1 MKKQNNVIIGIY
13 KITNPKGK
21 IYIGK
26 SKDISCRKKTYMY
39 LNSVGTK
46 IKNSI
51 KKYGWE
57 QHNFE
62 IIEECTLEQLN
73 EREIYW
79 IKYYDSTNCGLN
91 IGLGGEGGN
100 MTQQTKDKISK
111 NWKNKSDE
119 EKNNINKK
127 RGLGNKN
134 KPKPNSG
141 YRNWKDKDLNRL
153 ILSSPFNQPNWSEK
167 CKKPVLM
174 LSKENNTVLKE
185 FNSIAEAASF
195 VGITQGSLSFHLT
208 GRSKT
213 SGGYVWRYK
222 KINYFT
228 LKKL

>member
-13 KITNPKGK
+13 KIINPKGK

-26 SKDISCRKKTYMY
+26 SKDIFRRMKSYMY

-57 QHNFE
+57 QHIFE
-62 IIEECTLEQLN
+62 IIEECNLEQLD
-73 EREIYW
+73 EKEIYW
-79 IKYYDSTNCGLN
+79 IKYHDSVNYGLN
-91 IGLGGEGGN
+91 IGLGGGGGN

-111 NWKNKSDE
+111 NWKNKSNE

-127 RGLGNKN
+127 RGIGNKN
-134 KPKPNSG
+134 KPKPTSG

-153 ILSSPFNQPNWSEK
+153 ILSSPFNQPDWSEK

-174 LSKENNTVLKE
+174 LSKENNIILKE
-185 FNSIAEAASF
+185 FNSVSEAAFF
-195 VGITQGSLSFHLT
+195 VGVTQGALSFHLA
-208 GRSKT
+208 GKSKT
-213 SGGYVWRYK
+213 SGGYIWKYK
-222 KINYFT
+222 KN
-228 LKKL
+228 